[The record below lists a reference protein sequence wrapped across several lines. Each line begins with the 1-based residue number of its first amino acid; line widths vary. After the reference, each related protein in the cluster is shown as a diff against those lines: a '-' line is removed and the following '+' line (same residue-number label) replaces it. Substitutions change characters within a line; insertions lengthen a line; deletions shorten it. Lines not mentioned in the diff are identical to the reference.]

1 MPNMVVRSPYMSLV
15 QFSEYSKSKTKKRVD
30 LNVLKFL
37 LSKILNRFAITAR
50 HLLAQFH
57 DFLTVCQNL
66 ALEVGILNCSDEEI
80 TIKDWWQ
87 ET

>member
-1 MPNMVVRSPYMSLV
+1 MVVRSPYMSLV

-30 LNVLKFL
+30 VNVLKFL
-37 LSKILNRFAITAR
+37 LSKIIKRFAITAR
-50 HLLAQFH
+50 PLLAQFH

-66 ALEVGILNCSDEEI
+66 TLPSPEVGILNDEI